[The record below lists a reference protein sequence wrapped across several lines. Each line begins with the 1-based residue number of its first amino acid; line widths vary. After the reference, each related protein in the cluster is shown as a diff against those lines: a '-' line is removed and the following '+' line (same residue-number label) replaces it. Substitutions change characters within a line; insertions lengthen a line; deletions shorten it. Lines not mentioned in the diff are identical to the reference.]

1 VVNVLALGGIGAL
14 CVLVLLPKWLR
25 PGKEKPPVTGLP
37 AKDLLA
43 LAALALALPAMLFW
57 LINPTPAQHLIL
69 SLVGLSLFSGCVAPT
84 GSAAL
89 QGRCGSQC
97 CWLREIRLR

>member
-1 VVNVLALGGIGAL
+1 MLALGGFGAL
-14 CVLVLLPKWLR
+14 CLLVLLPKWLR
-25 PGKEKPPVTGLP
+25 PGKERPPVTGLP

-57 LINPTPAQHLIL
+57 LLNPTTAQHFIL
-69 SLVGLSLFSGCVAPT
+69 PLVGLYLFSGCVAST

-97 CWLREIRLR
+97 CWLREIRQR